1 MLNSWHQGRAS
12 SSLTGM
18 VSQGSFLPCSCHLHA
33 PVSGTRLP
41 LLSPSYLS
49 YRFNYHLDIDDS
61 WVCIPDLEGSSELLD
76 HTPSRFAAALLMA

>member
-18 VSQGSFLPCSCHLHA
+18 VSQGSFLPCSC
-33 PVSGTRLP
+33 P